1 MGDKS
6 VGGMSGKG
14 IGREGGGDLVSSK
27 KKTGGSGLGSATTAG
42 ARSALIER
50 RFTRVGT
57 DPLDEVTW
65 ERLRQIG
72 CDVAQ
77 GYFLCR
83 PSPASQLTA
92 WLRERRQVLVAAA
105 ETGT

>member
-1 MGDKS
+1 MTLQRVDLDR
-6 VGGMSGKG
+6 VARLLAGGV
-14 IGREGGGDLVSSK
+14 E
-27 KKTGGSGLGSATTAG
+27 
-42 ARSALIER
+42 
-50 RFTRVGT
+50 
-57 DPLDEVTW
+57 DEVTW
-65 ERLRQIG
+65 ERLRHIG